1 MQINSMLLSRE
12 GVDIG
17 LFITLVPKFYENVFL
32 LVCLTTST
40 VLIYLLNKLSVQ
52 TFKPLFITYRRRNFV
67 YHHQE
72 CTSIYQPQS
81 YPFRS
86 LAFISLKN
94 KYLAFAAI
102 LRGHLV
108 LASAADVPA
117 RVDLLLRQTSA
128 GYDRVEVV
136 HGTIYYPKIKQ
147 KLIKLLKMSPKKG
160 ETTLQRLAKLF
171 RVTSY
176 QKEI

>member
-1 MQINSMLLSRE
+1 MLLPRE

-40 VLIYLLNKLSVQ
+40 VLIYLLIKLSVQ
-52 TFKPLFITYRRRNFV
+52 TFKPLFITYRFTEGVILCIIIRNVHLFIG
-67 YHHQE
+67 Y
-72 CTSIYQPQS
+72 CLIPLDLL
-81 YPFRS
+81 S
-86 LAFISLKN
+86 LLKN
-94 KYLAFAAI
+94 EYLAFAAI

-108 LASAADVPA
+108 LAPAADVPA

-136 HGTIYYPKIKQ
+136 HGTIYYPKIKWR
-147 KLIKLLKMSPKKG
+147 LIPIGCFEAGKNVS
-160 ETTLQRLAKLF
+160 
-171 RVTSY
+171 
-176 QKEI
+176 